1 MIDGVGARISMVG
14 KDAGREAEMPSNSL
28 ENCGRNPRS
37 SIAGASDTTATRE
50 PCCPESL
57 RLMEAVVERENMMV
71 AYKAVMRNK
80 GSPGVDGMTV
90 EALMPYL
97 RLHWQH
103 IKGEL
108 LEDGYCPQPVLCIE
122 IPKPGGKGM
131 RMLGIPTVVDRL
143 IQQAVHQV
151 LGPVFD
157 GGFSA
162 SSFGFRPG
170 RSAHQ
175 AVLQARQFVAEG
187 RRWVV
192 DLDLEKFFDRVN
204 HDILMSRVARKVEDK
219 RVLRL
224 IRRYLQAGM
233 MIGGLEMVRT
243 EGTPQG
249 GPLSPLLSNILLDD
263 LDKELERRHHSF
275 CRYAD
280 DSNIYVRSREAG
292 ERVMASVTQ
301 FLEENL
307 KLRVN
312 REKSAVARPWDRKF
326 LGYSV
331 TSHKIPRLKVAPENL
346 ARFRQKIRKEAHKG
360 RGRNLQVWIKE
371 TLTPIIRGWGN
382 YFRLAE
388 VKKVFEELD
397 SWLRR
402 RLRVIIWRQLK
413 RHLARAKALMKQGLD
428 KARAWKSATNGRG
441 PWWNSGARHMNEA
454 YPNRFFVDL
463 GLMSL
468 LQLIRNFQCQS

>member
-1 MIDGVGARISMVG
+1 MVG
-14 KDAGREAEMPSNSL
+14 KDAERQAEMPADSL
-28 ENCGRNPRS
+28 GKSGRNSQGP
-37 SIAGASDTTATRE
+37 IAGASDTTATRD
-50 PCCPESL
+50 PCCPEPT
-57 RLMEAVVERENMMV
+57 RLMEAVVERGNMMA
-71 AYKAVMRNK
+71 AYTSVVRNK
-80 GSPGVDGMTV
+80 GAPGVDGMTV
-90 EALMPYL
+90 DVLMPHLWQHWSDIKEALLGDRY
-97 RLHWQH
+97 H
-103 IKGEL
+103 
-108 LEDGYCPQPVLCIE
+108 PQAVRCVE

-151 LGPVFD
+151 LCPIFD
-157 GGFSA
+157 GAFSA

-175 AVLQARQFVAEG
+175 AVLQARRYVAEG

-233 MIGGLEMVRT
+233 MMGGLETVRS

-263 LDKELERRHHSF
+263 LDKELERRGHSF

-280 DSNIYVRSREAG
+280 DSNVYVQSKAAG
-292 ERVMASVTQ
+292 ERVMASVTR
-301 FLEENL
+301 FLEGNL
-307 KLRVN
+307 QLRVN
-312 REKSAVARPWDRKF
+312 REKSAVARPGDRKF
-326 LGYSV
+326 LGYSM
-331 TSHKIPRLKVAPENL
+331 TFHRNPKLKAAPESV
-346 ARFRQKIRKEAHKG
+346 ARFRQKIRNEVRVG
-360 RGRNLQVWIKE
+360 RGRNLGVWSKE
-371 TLTPIIRGWGN
+371 QLAPIIRGWGN

-388 VKKVFEELD
+388 VKQVFEELD

-402 RLRVIIWRQLK
+402 KMRDIIWRQLK
-413 RHLARAKALMKQGLD
+413 RPWARAKALMKRGLD
-428 KARAWKSATNGRG
+428 EARAWKSATNGRG
-441 PWWNSGARHMNEA
+441 PWWNAGASHMNEA
-454 YPNRFFVDL
+454 YPKRFFDDI
-463 GLMSL
+463 GLVSL
-468 LQLIRNFQCQS
+468 LELVRKFQCQS